1 MEYVRVGCAWL
12 IAVVFAITAV
22 SKARDLD
29 GFARSLPD
37 LVPVSRALRRPLA
50 VLVAALEGLVALVV
64 AVPLLAGVPDV
75 AAFGLALAFVLLA
88 AFTVAIAVALRRG
101 RRAPCRCFGAS
112 AAPLGP
118 RHLVR
123 NGLLITAT
131 LLGLALP
138 MGTPALAG
146 VVVAGVAGLI
156 GAILVAAFD
165 DLVDLFAGA

>member
-22 SKARDLD
+22 SKARDLA

-37 LVPVSRALRRPLA
+37 LVPVPRALTRPLA
-50 VLVAALEGLVALVV
+50 VVVAALEGLVALLV
-64 AVPLLAGVPDV
+64 AVPLVAGVSGVV
-75 AAFGLALAFVLLA
+75 AYGLGLALLLLA

-112 AAPLGP
+112 AAPLGA

-123 NGLLITAT
+123 NGLLIIAAA
-131 LLGLALP
+131 LGLLQPA
-138 MGTPALAG
+138 GSPALAG

-165 DLVDLFAGA
+165 DLVDLFAGP

>member
-22 SKARDLD
+22 SKARDLP

-37 LVPVSRALRRPLA
+37 LVPVPRALTRPLA
-50 VLVAALEGLVALVV
+50 VVVAALEGLVALLV
-64 AVPLLAGVPDV
+64 AVPLVAGVSGVV
-75 AAFGLALAFVLLA
+75 AYGLGLALLLLA

-112 AAPLGP
+112 AAPLGA

-123 NGLLITAT
+123 NGLLIIAAA
-131 LLGLALP
+131 LGLLP
-138 MGTPALAG
+138 PAGSPALAG

-165 DLVDLFAGA
+165 DLVDLFAGP